1 MSRKISCLDFIKNH
15 YILLIIAIQPVL
27 DIIAYWTKNPDG
39 TIAGTIR
46 LAIMLLLPLYL
57 LFSLKDKRDI
67 LRFLISMFIIGVF
80 CIFHIANSMRV
91 GYINMVFD
99 VSYIAKTAQMPI
111 LAVCFTFLI
120 KDEQTKKQAMSGLVA
135 AALLYFSGII
145 LAVVSGTAVD
155 TYGKGLGVSGWVI
168 GDNRCANSVIYVTL
182 AVVMLYFAVK
192 SDNKYI
198 NIILPP
204 LLAFALI
211 SNGTKACYYSLF
223 AACVGFACFLVL
235 DKIIH
240 GGKLKTRVIAILMLT
255 AIVSAAVYPIT
266 PRYKIELTQQASSTR
281 QQGELERIMQEMGY
295 DLKSMT
301 LEEKL
306 SNPDIVQVFGDYYWD
321 LIWAIIPDMFDR
333 FTYEEICEEY
343 EFCTDAGKLIDV
355 RRMKTA
361 YASMMWN
368 HCDSLTRLAGFEVS
382 DIWFN
387 GGTDLEN
394 DWPAIYYYY
403 GYVGFGLYLIFMLWF
418 VVLIVKRVLLDFKG
432 TVTLENFFL
441 LLCLGLHVGLAQF
454 SGSVLR
460 RPNVSIYMALIL
472 GLIYYKT
479 VYFPVSNSKEE
490 KAV

>member
-1 MSRKISCLDFIKNH
+1 MSKKASLIELVKNY
-15 YILLIIAIQPVL
+15 YILVIVAMQPVL

-46 LAIMLLLPLYL
+46 LAIMMLLPLYL
-57 LFSLKDKRDI
+57 LFALKTKKDRIRFI
-67 LRFLISMFIIGVF
+67 LSMLVIGVY
-80 CIFHIANSMRV
+80 CVLHIANSMRV

-99 VSYIAKTAQMPI
+99 ISYLAKTAQMPI
-111 LAVCFTFLI
+111 LAICFTFLI
-120 KDEQTKKQAMSGLVA
+120 KDEQTRKQALNGLLI
-135 AALLYFSGII
+135 AALIYFSGII
-145 LAVVSGTAVD
+145 IAVITGTAVD
-155 TYGKGLGVSGWVI
+155 TYGKGYGVSGWVI
-168 GDNRCANSVIYVTL
+168 GDNRCANSVICVTL
-182 AVVMLYFAVK
+182 AVVMMYFSIK
-192 SDNKYI
+192 SDNKII
-198 NIILPP
+198 NWIIPP

-211 SNGTKACYYSLF
+211 ANGTKACYYSIF
-223 AACVGFACFLVL
+223 ASCVGFACFLVL
-235 DKIIH
+235 DKFLH
-240 GGKLKTRVIAILMLT
+240 GGKFRTRVIAVLMLT

-281 QQGELERIMQEMGY
+281 QQGELERIMEEMGY

-306 SNPDIVQVFGDYYWD
+306 AHPDIVQVFGDYYWD
-321 LIWAIIPDMFDR
+321 LMWAIIPDMFNR
-333 FTYEEICEEY
+333 FTYEEICKEY

-361 YASMMWN
+361 YASMMWDD
-368 HCDSLTRLAGFEVS
+368 CDSLTRLVGFEVS

-403 GYVGFGLYLIFMLWF
+403 GYLGIGLYVLLMLWF
-418 VVLIVKRVLLDFKG
+418 VWLILKRVIKDFKG
-432 TVTLENFFL
+432 TVTLENFLL

-460 RPNVSIYMALIL
+460 RPNVSIYMAVIL

-479 VYFPVSNSKEE
+479 VYFPT
-490 KAV
+490 KADVED

>member
-1 MSRKISCLDFIKNH
+1 MSKKSSLIDFVKN
-15 YILLIIAIQPVL
+15 YYLFIIVAMQPVL

-57 LFSLKDKRDI
+57 LFSIKNKKDR
-67 LRFLISMFIIGVF
+67 LRFVLSMMVIGLYCVL
-80 CIFHIANSMRV
+80 HIANSMRV
-91 GYINMVFD
+91 GYINMAFD
-99 VSYIAKTAQMPI
+99 ISYLAKTAQLPI

-120 KDEQTKKQAMSGLVA
+120 KDEQTKKQALMGLITA
-135 AALLYFSGII
+135 AIIYFAGII

-155 TYGKGLGVSGWVI
+155 TYGKGYGISGWVI
-168 GDNRCANSVIYVTL
+168 GDNRCANSVICVTL
-182 AVVMLYFAVK
+182 AVVMLYCSVK
-192 SDNKYI
+192 SENALI
-198 NIILPP
+198 NWVIPP

-211 SNGTKACYYSLF
+211 MNGTKACYYSIF
-223 AACVGFACFLVL
+223 ASCVGFACFLVI
-235 DKIIH
+235 DKLIH
-240 GGKLKTRVIAILMLT
+240 GTKLKTRVIAVLMLT

-281 QQGELERIMQEMGY
+281 QQGELERIMEEMGY
-295 DLKSMT
+295 DLKAMT

-306 SNPDIVQVFGDYYWD
+306 SHPDIVQVFGDYYWD
-321 LIWAIIPDMFDR
+321 LMWAIIPDMFNR
-333 FTYEEICEEY
+333 FSYEEICAEY

-361 YASMMWN
+361 YASMMWDD
-368 HCDSLTRLAGFEVS
+368 CDTLTRFAGFEVS

-403 GYVGFGLYLIFMLWF
+403 GYLGIGLYVLFMLWF
-418 VVLIVKRVLLDFKG
+418 VWLILKRVIKDFKG
-432 TVTLENFFL
+432 TVTLENFL
-441 LLCLGLHVGLAQF
+441 LLLTLGLHVGLAQF

-479 VYFPVSNSKEE
+479 VYFPAASKTKE
-490 KAV
+490 

>member
-1 MSRKISCLDFIKNH
+1 MSKTVSIFDFIKK
-15 YILLIIAIQPVL
+15 YYLFVIIAAQPVL

-46 LAIMLLLPLYL
+46 LVIMLALPAYL
-57 LFSLKDKRDI
+57 LFTLKGKKDRIRFI
-67 LRFLISMFIIGVF
+67 LSMLVIGVY
-80 CIFHIANSMRV
+80 CVLHILNSMRV
-91 GYINMVFD
+91 GYLNMAFD
-99 VSYIAKTAQMPI
+99 ISYLAKTAQMPI

-120 KDEQTKKQAMSGLVA
+120 KDEQTRNQAMRGLFA
-135 AALLYFSGII
+135 AAVLYFAGII
-145 LAVVSGTAVD
+145 LAVVTGTAVD

-182 AVVMLYFAVK
+182 AVVMMYFSVK
-192 SDNKYI
+192 SENIFI
-198 NIILPP
+198 NMFLPP

-211 SNGTKACYYSLF
+211 SNGTKACYYSIF
-223 AACVGFACFLVL
+223 AVCVGFAGFLIV
-235 DKIIH
+235 DKLMH
-240 GGKLKTRVIAILMLT
+240 GGKLKTRVIAVLMLT

-281 QQGELERIMQEMGY
+281 QQGELERIMEEMGY
-295 DLKSMT
+295 DLKSMS

-306 SNPDIVQVFGDYYWD
+306 AHPDIVQVFGDYYWD
-321 LIWAIIPDMFDR
+321 LMWAIIPDMFNR
-333 FTYEEICEEY
+333 FTYEEICAEY
-343 EFCTDAGKLIDV
+343 DFCTDAGKLIDV

-361 YASMMWN
+361 YASMMWDD
-368 HCDSLTRLAGFEVS
+368 CDSLTKLVGFEVS

-403 GYVGFGLYLIFMLWF
+403 GYLGIGLYAAFMLWF
-418 VVLIVKRVLLDFKG
+418 VWLIIKRVVKDFKG
-432 TVTLENFFL
+432 TLTLENFFL
-441 LLCLGLHVGLAQF
+441 LLTIALHVGLAQF

-479 VYFPVSNSKEE
+479 VYFSAKEHAE
-490 KAV
+490 

>member
-1 MSRKISCLDFIKNH
+1 MIKNNSFFNLIKNY
-15 YILLIIAIQPVL
+15 YIFAIIAAQPVL

-57 LFSLKDKRDI
+57 LIFLKGKKDRVRFVLSMMVIGIYCVLHI
-67 LRFLISMFIIGVF
+67 L
-80 CIFHIANSMRV
+80 NSMRV
-91 GYINMVFD
+91 GYINMSFD
-99 VSYIAKTAQMPI
+99 ISYLAKTAQMPI
-111 LAVCFTFLI
+111 LAVCFTFCI
-120 KDEQTKKQAMSGLVA
+120 KDEQTKKQALMGLLTA
-135 AALLYFSGII
+135 AVIYFSGII
-145 LAVVSGTAVD
+145 LAVATGTAVD
-155 TYGKGLGVSGWVI
+155 TYGKGYGVSGWVI
-168 GDNRCANSVIYVTL
+168 GDNRCANSVICVTL
-182 AVVMLYFAVK
+182 AVAMMYFSIK
-192 SDNKYI
+192 SENKFI
-198 NIILPP
+198 NWLIPP

-211 SNGTKACYYSLF
+211 ANGTKACYYSIF

-235 DKIIH
+235 DKFLH
-240 GGKLKTRVIAILMLT
+240 GGKLRTRVITVLMLT

-281 QQGELERIMQEMGY
+281 QQGELERIMEQMGY

-306 SNPDIVQVFGDYYWD
+306 AHPDIVQVFGDYYWD
-321 LIWAIIPDMFDR
+321 LMWAIIPDMFNR

-361 YASMMWN
+361 YAAMTWN
-368 HCDSLTRLAGFEVS
+368 QYDSLSHLTGFEVS

-403 GYVGFGLYLIFMLWF
+403 GYLGIGLYVAFMLWF
-418 VVLIVKRVLLDFKG
+418 VWLILKRVIKDFKG
-432 TVTLENFFL
+432 TVTLENFLL

-460 RPNVSIYMALIL
+460 RPNVSIYMAVVL

-479 VYFPVSNSKEE
+479 VYFPINKSVEE
-490 KAV
+490 